1 MVIKSVNLETVCG
14 ITSKLPENTLP
25 EVAFAGKSN
34 VGKSTLING
43 LMNRKSYARVSS
55 QPGKTQTINYYNIN
69 DELYLVD
76 LPGYGYATAGVKVK
90 QQWGQMIEN
99 YLHNSPTLKAVFLL
113 VDIRHEPSDN
123 DVMMYDWILQAGFSP
138 IVIAT
143 KADKIK
149 RSQLAK
155 HKKMIKESIAERSR
169 VSGEVSLKIIPWS
182 GLSKAGR
189 EEIYQILDREVL
201 GIEEEADPGVQ

>member
-14 ITSKLPENTLP
+14 ITSTLPANTLP

-55 QPGKTQTINYYNIN
+55 QPGKTQTINYYNVN
-69 DELYLVD
+69 DQLYLVD
-76 LPGYGYATAGVKVK
+76 LPGYGYATAGVKVR

-99 YLHNSPTLKAVFLL
+99 YFHNSPTLKAVFLL

-149 RSQLAK
+149 RSQLPK
-155 HKKMIKESIAERSR
+155 HKKMIRESIAERSH

-201 GIEEEADPGVQ
+201 GIEEEAGPEAE

>member
-1 MVIKSVNLETVCG
+1 
-14 ITSKLPENTLP
+14 
-25 EVAFAGKSN
+25 
-34 VGKSTLING
+34 
-43 LMNRKSYARVSS
+43 
-55 QPGKTQTINYYNIN
+55 
-69 DELYLVD
+69 
-76 LPGYGYATAGVKVK
+76 
-90 QQWGQMIEN
+90 
-99 YLHNSPTLKAVFLL
+99 
-113 VDIRHEPSDN
+113 
-123 DVMMYDWILQAGFSP
+123 MMYDWILQAGFSP